1 MSRYTQLSDFDKPE
15 RPTHP
20 ERYGFVVAM
29 ALCLLFDVLLVA
41 AYFGYRA
48 V

>member
-1 MSRYTQLSDFDKPE
+1 MNRHMQLSDFDKPE
-15 RPTHP
+15 RPTHL
-20 ERYGFVVAM
+20 ESYGFVAAI